1 MLKLLKNW
9 LSLTG
14 LVVALGSLFAFVLL
28 FLLDA
33 FAHFANPYI
42 GILTYL
48 VAPGFLVLGL
58 VLTVIGAILQQ
69 RRGVQAHG
77 GVLTVQVDLS
87 RPRDRR
93 VLTGFL
99 ACSTGFLFITAVGSY
114 YSYEYTESVQF
125 CGQACHTVMQPER
138 VTYQHSPH
146 ARVACTECHI
156 GPGAT
161 WFVRSK
167 ISGLYQVYATL
178 ARKYPRPI
186 PTPVANLRPAQD
198 TCEECHWPKE
208 FVGNMDRTFVHY
220 LSDKTNPVYA
230 VRMLL
235 KVGGADPTHG
245 PVGGIHWHMS
255 VANKVQYIATDDARQ
270 KIPWVRLINEQG
282 VVTEYRAPGFTN
294 DISRYEIRT
303 MDCIDCH
310 NRPSHRYTPPD
321 EAVDLAMR
329 LGSID
334 TSLPWIKTNA
344 VWLLTRSYPNQTAAL
359 EGIATGLAEHYPN
372 EPRIPPAI
380 AAVQEIY
387 TNNFFPEMRANWRA
401 YPNNIGHMDWPGC
414 TRCHDDNHV
423 ATDGKRKILF
433 SDCKQCHVI
442 LAQGNGAQLEQLQ
455 AEGVRFQHP
464 GGDVEGMACNDCHT
478 GGP

>member
-1 MLKLLKNW
+1 VPKLLKNW
-9 LSLTG
+9 VSLTG
-14 LVVALGSLFAFVLL
+14 LVVALGSLFAFILL

-33 FAHFANPYI
+33 LAHLANPYI
-42 GILTYL
+42 GILTFL

-69 RRGVQAHG
+69 RRGAQAYG

-93 VLTGFL
+93 VLAGFL

-178 ARKYPRPI
+178 AHKYPRPI

-255 VANKVQYIATDDARQ
+255 VANKVEYIATDYARQ

-282 VVTEYRAPGFTN
+282 VVTEYRVAGFTN

-329 LGSID
+329 LGAID
-334 TSLPWIKTNA
+334 TALPWIKTNA
-344 VWLLTRSYPNQTAAL
+344 VWFLTRPYPNQNSGL
-359 EGIATGLAEHYPN
+359 EGIASGLAEHYPN
-372 EPRIPPAI
+372 EPRIRPAI

-387 TNNFFPEMRANWRA
+387 TNNFFPLMRADWRA
-401 YPNNIGHMDWPGC
+401 YPNNIGHLDWPGC

-423 ATDGKRKILF
+423 ATDGRRKIQF
-433 SDCKQCHVI
+433 SDCKQCHII
-442 LAQGNGAQLEQLQ
+442 LAQGNGAKLEQLQ
-455 AEGVRFQHP
+455 AEGVAFQHP
-464 GGDVEGMACNDCHT
+464 GGDVTGMACNDCHT